1 MKRHLFAR
9 VIPPFFAAMMV
20 AFLPGTVAAD
30 EAFNAGASFG
40 KDHAGQGTG
49 NLSSP
54 GSVSGAIPGYTAN
67 PPQSDYYGGVKG
79 GDSGLADKGLSEMQ
93 GNNAAQ
99 SIISSGST
107 NPPPVIDPNAPFIT
121 IGKDAESHADGVMA
135 GTGQQCTEATVSKSV
150 FENFQCSADVAVQ
163 KTCTRDTKMD
173 GHYEDQSTT
182 AVVAIPAATT
192 RLVRLDDLTLELSWP
207 LTAGATMLSGTMT
220 LSGMRLTMTPA
231 SSTFTMYGGSTWL
244 GTDKNQSF
252 GLNVAQQ
259 VVPADGRIRARITH
273 HIPNTIRLLSMG
285 IYQEPYASN
294 TNLLQFAPT
303 IAIATTKKVWVP
315 STSTPAVC
323 PESPGGKL
331 TSSVCSIPGGDRQV
345 TVDGVTQT
353 VHSDCWQYTDT
364 YLVSENTTGTCAS
377 LIDDAAC
384 TKSAETC
391 AEYVDGECSHKD
403 YTYQCQKVYSS
414 SGLVC
419 GGDYICKSGD
429 CDGTNGAGDS
439 GFDEAVAKL
448 AGLASAG
455 QDVANSQDELNVK
468 AFTGEAKSCRKA
480 FAGFANCCKD
490 SGWGQDVGLASCDS
504 DEKALGKAKAK
515 KITVGVGDRC
525 DHKVLGVCV
534 QKSQVYCVFQGK
546 LARII
551 QEQGR
556 RDQLGVGFGSGENP
570 DCRGITV
577 DELQRIDFDRVNFSD
592 FYEDLMNSVKI
603 PDTDTMVKQV
613 KDRIAAQVQQ
623 QQSNG
628 GK

>member
-1 MKRHLFAR
+1 MKRHIITG
-9 VIPPFFAAMMV
+9 VIPLLFAAMMV
-20 AFLPGTVAAD
+20 ALLPGTGAAD
-30 EAFNAGASFG
+30 DAYNAGASFG
-40 KDHAGQGTG
+40 KGQAGQGTG

-121 IGKDAESHADGVMA
+121 IGKDAESNADGVMA

-173 GHYEDQSTT
+173 GHYEDQASTS
-182 AVVAIPAATT
+182 VVVIPSSTMH
-192 RLVRLDDLTLELSWP
+192 VVMINENTLEFSWP

-220 LSGMRLTMTPA
+220 LSGMNLTMSPG
-231 SSTFTMYGGSTWL
+231 SSTFTMYGASKWL
-244 GTDKNQSF
+244 GTEKNQSF

-259 VVPADGRIRARITH
+259 VVPADGRIRARVTNSTA
-273 HIPNTIRLLSMG
+273 NTIKRLQQGVNQDLWG
-285 IYQEPYASN
+285 GN
-294 TNLLQFAPT
+294 DNLLKFTPT
-303 IAIATTKKVWVP
+303 ITIVTTKKVWVP
-315 STSTPAVC
+315 STSTPSVC

-331 TSSVCSIPGGDRQV
+331 TSSVCTIPGGDRQV

-364 YLVSENTTGTCAS
+364 YLVSENTAGTCAS

-455 QDVANSQDELNVK
+455 QDVANSQNELNVK

-556 RDQLGVGFGSGENP
+556 RDQLGVGFGSGANP

-623 QQSNG
+623 QQTSG

>member
-1 MKRHLFAR
+1 MKRHIITG
-9 VIPPFFAAMMV
+9 VIPLLFAAMMV
-20 AFLPGTVAAD
+20 ALLPGTGAAD
-30 EAFNAGASFG
+30 DAYNAGASFG
-40 KDHAGQGTG
+40 KGQAGQGTG

-79 GDSGLADKGLSEMQ
+79 GDGGLADKGLSEMQ

-121 IGKDAESHADGVMA
+121 IGKDAESNADGVMA

-150 FENFQCSADVAVQ
+150 FENFQCSANVAVQ
-163 KTCTRDTKMD
+163 KTCTRDTKME
-173 GHYEDQSTT
+173 GHYEDQASTS
-182 AVVAIPAATT
+182 VVWINSNTMHVTKINPN
-192 RLVRLDDLTLELSWP
+192 TLEFSWP
-207 LTAGATMLSGTMT
+207 LTAGATMLSGIMT
-220 LSGMRLTMTPA
+220 LSGSRLSIIPA
-231 SSTFTMYGGSTWL
+231 SSTFTMYGVSTWL
-244 GTDKNQSF
+244 GIDKNQTFS
-252 GLNVAQQ
+252 LNVAQQ

-273 HIPNTIRLLSMG
+273 SYPTTIDGL
-285 IYQEPYASN
+285 ASGVN
-294 TNLLQFAPT
+294 QDLWGGNDNLLKFTPT
-303 IAIATTKKVWVP
+303 ITIVTTKKVWVP
-315 STSTPAVC
+315 STSTPSVC

-331 TSSVCSIPGGDRQV
+331 TSSVCTIPGGDRQV

-364 YLVSENTTGTCAS
+364 YLVSENTAGTCAS

-455 QDVANSQDELNVK
+455 QDVANSQNELNVK

-623 QQSNG
+623 QQSSG